1 MKILVT
7 GFDPFG
13 GESLNPAWEAVKT
26 LPDTIEDKI
35 IFKRQ
40 IPTVFRDSIE
50 VLLQHINE
58 LKPNIVLCVGQAGGR
73 FDLSIERIGINIDDA
88 RIKDNK
94 NQQPVDEPIYQDG
107 ENAYFVHLPIKQMMD
122 QVRNAGIPCSI
133 SNTAGTFVCNHILYG
148 LLYHIEKYQV
158 AKAGGFVHVPY
169 TPAQVIQKPNQA
181 SMSIPMIAQGLTEM
195 IRTINDKE
203 QKIPAGKEC

>member
-13 GESLNPAWEAVKT
+13 GELLNPAWEAVKM
-26 LPDTIEDKI
+26 LSDSIDGHI
-35 IFKRQ
+35 VVKRQ
-40 IPTVFRDSIE
+40 IPTVFYESIE
-50 VLLQHINE
+50 VLLQHIE
-58 LKPNIVLCVGQAGGR
+58 EVKPDLVLCVGQAGGR

-94 NQQPVDEPIYQDG
+94 NQQPIDKAIYKDG
-107 ENAYFVHLPIKQMMD
+107 ENAYFVRLPIKQMMD
-122 QVRNAGIPCSI
+122 QVREAEIPCSI

-148 LLYHIEKYQV
+148 LLYHIEKYKC

-169 TPAQVIQKPNQA
+169 TPEQVIQKSNQP
-181 SMSIPMIAQGLTEM
+181 SMSVPMIARGLTVM
-195 IRTINDKE
+195 IQAMDDKE
-203 QKIPAGKEC
+203 IRISAGAEH